1 MMVCLGNIC
10 RSPMAAAVLATRARE
25 IRTKSIEVSSSGTS
39 NWHEGQGA
47 NPPSQRTWEKA
58 GYSYRH
64 LASQITSERIS
75 AADLVLVMDKSNLR
89 NVLAL
94 APHEGKKIFL
104 LRSFDLTADHDEV
117 PDPYGLADE
126 AFEDVLGMVERA
138 VDGLLSALGV
148 ANPSGT

>member
-1 MMVCLGNIC
+1 
-10 RSPMAAAVLATRARE
+10 
-25 IRTKSIEVSSSGTS
+25 
-39 NWHEGQGA
+39 
-47 NPPSQRTWEKA
+47 
-58 GYSYRH
+58 
-64 LASQITSERIS
+64 
-75 AADLVLVMDKSNLR
+75 MDKSNLR